1 MTSLSRTPAHRRGPP
16 ASLLISREGGHTVV
30 WLVGD
35 QDLATLSVLETA
47 LTEVLELDQGH
58 LVVDLRES
66 PFVDAGTIGA
76 LIRSRT
82 AFRQQSRNLTV
93 RAPSAFVRRVLG
105 LCGVAH
111 LVDPSPA
118 PT

>member
-16 ASLLISREGGHTVV
+16 APLLISREGGHTVI

-35 QDLATLSVLETA
+35 QDLATVSVLETA
-47 LTEVLELDQGH
+47 LTEILELDDDH
-58 LVVDLRES
+58 LVVDLRETA
-66 PFVDAGTIGA
+66 FVDAATIGA
-76 LIRSRT
+76 LVRNRT
-82 AFRQQSRNLTV
+82 AFRQRSRDLTV
-93 RAPSAFVRRVLG
+93 RAPSDFVRRVLD

-111 LVDPSPA
+111 LVDPNPA